1 MKGEGSPARVDHAPL
16 VMSNREEPVRVRPRL
31 ARVVAATALALAAV
45 AIGSAS
51 AGGALPLYSAQPLH
65 PLAAGAA
72 PASAGL
78 GLACPST
85 TSTPFAI
92 WADNANYVFLPNG
105 GFEGGSGWSLSGGA
119 RAVSGNESYYVH
131 SRTDKTSMSLPK
143 GASATSPGMCI
154 SLLSSKMRF
163 LVRGD
168 AGSSVK
174 VQVVYRGLLSSLLGI
189 LDGGTISA
197 GGTWKPSP
205 AIGML
210 GGVLPLLTTSVA
222 FRFTAVNGAAAI
234 DDVYLDPMKSS

>member
-1 MKGEGSPARVDHAPL
+1 M
-16 VMSNREEPVRVRPRL
+16 
-31 ARVVAATALALAAV
+31 AV
-45 AIGSAS
+45 GT
-51 AGGALPLYSAQPLH
+51 
-65 PLAAGAA
+65 A

-78 GLACPST
+78 GLACPSA
-85 TSTPFAI
+85 TSTPFAT
-92 WADNANYVFLPNG
+92 WKDYANYAFAPDG
-105 GFEGGSGWSLSGGA
+105 GFESGGSGWSLSGGA

-163 LVRGD
+163 VVRGD
-168 AGSSVK
+168 SGSSVK